1 MASACGIHIDQ
12 TRFRLVA
19 LEGSAKKHRITT
31 QASIGIPAG
40 EDPAAFVTAELK
52 RLVKENK
59 LGSENVALAVDSG
72 LAAFRTL
79 TLPFDD
85 ASKIE
90 EVIKRMEDTTKVAEI
105 KKKELVDKHMNVL
118 KEENKQA
125 TPCKLSKK
133 IMKNKRSGN
142 VHNRLYELKKNN
154 AQNVSNLKEE
164 ILNQLDPDADK
175 TVNYSMMADLGG
187 EGLKETPI
195 SNQIIVNKKGKDVNR
210 HQTMSKNQ
218 NSATKTLYSNNIPT
232 AKSKKRTIEVKE
244 EPSKDFKPL
253 SMSEK
258 LLYRKFNYEFSNSR
272 DDIVEEGQPL
282 KLEMVKQL
290 L

>member
-1 MASACGIHIDQ
+1 M
-12 TRFRLVA
+12 T
-19 LEGSAKKHRITT
+19 K
-31 QASIGIPAG
+31 
-40 EDPAAFVTAELK
+40 AEAEK
-52 RLVKENK
+52 QNK
-59 LGSENVALAVDSG
+59 
-72 LAAFRTL
+72 
-79 TLPFDD
+79 
-85 ASKIE
+85 KIE
-90 EVIKRMEDTTKVAEI
+90 EVIKRMEDTTRAAEI

-133 IMKNKRSGN
+133 IMKNNPKRAGN

-154 AQNVSNLKEE
+154 AQNFSNLKEE
-164 ILNQLDPDADK
+164 ILNQMDPENDK
-175 TVNYSMMADLGG
+175 TINYSMMADLGS
-187 EGLKETPI
+187 ESLKETPI

-210 HQTMSKNQ
+210 HHTMSKNQ

-244 EPSKDFKPL
+244 EPNKDFKPL

-272 DDIVEEGQPL
+272 DDIIEEGELL
-282 KLEMVKQL
+282 KLEMVK
-290 L
+290 